1 MEKTRE
7 YLKFELAEKLSK
19 TIEEIETIPYNEF
32 VQWLAYFETK
42 HDIMKKQE
50 KHYERQNRK

>member
-1 MEKTRE
+1 
-7 YLKFELAEKLSK
+7 LAEKLSK
-19 TIEEIETIPYNEF
+19 TIKEIETIPYNEF